1 MLDTIVPVSPGTNG
15 CPEKSGADQANVL
28 ALALALL
35 AGALLFAARLSLLR
49 TLAMTAGAGLLA
61 AAFGFA

>member
-1 MLDTIVPVSPGTNG
+1 MLDTIVPVSPGTNV
-15 CPEKSGADQANVL
+15 CPEKSGAAHGNV
-28 ALALALL
+28 LALALL

-49 TLAMTAGAGLLA
+49 TLAMTAGAGLIA